1 MGKYKNIKV
10 FCGNYA
16 TKGRGRSLNYG
27 SQYKQKATNFWKNM
41 GSVLKILLVWGSNN
55 HIVIILY
62 NYAHQ

>member
-10 FCGNYA
+10 FCENYA

-41 GSVLKILLVWGSNN
+41 GVSLKNITSMGVK
-55 HIVIILY
+55 
-62 NYAHQ
+62 